1 MRSRTRLK
9 ERGREMFQASNAY
22 QVYQNNHVNTSSKG
36 KLLLMLYDGAL
47 KFLRFAVTAMEEKN
61 IEGANRYLLKTQN
74 ILHELMSTLDF
85 NIDLS
90 EQLYSLYDY
99 MNQELVNANIAK
111 DPLRVKTVYSM
122 LEELR
127 ETWAKII

>member
-1 MRSRTRLK
+1 
-9 ERGREMFQASNAY
+9 
-22 QVYQNNHVNTSSKG
+22 
-36 KLLLMLYDGAL
+36 MLYDGAL
-47 KFLRFAVTAMEEKN
+47 KFLRLAVTAMEEKN